1 MTRIVAY
8 RPRLCHPAGV
18 PSSPSRTIVAW
29 TLYDFANSA
38 FAAVVLATIYPA
50 YYANAVVGNATGHG
64 DFLWG
69 TAISTAMV
77 IGALTSPLLG
87 GVADHAGARKSFLI
101 GFTAV
106 CVAATALMATVSAG
120 MVLWGWVLA
129 VVGVV
134 TYEAA
139 IVYYNSYLPRIA
151 PREQLGRVSAA
162 GFAVGYAGSVVAFLA
177 AYPFAAAH
185 AYWGCFLAAAVLFAL
200 TSLPAFVV
208 LPGDT
213 RQPVPL
219 SVAATQ
225 GARATLATLRE
236 ILTAPDRVQMRRFL
250 MSYLIYE
257 DGVNTVVTFAGIF
270 AAKTLGFSFTEIIVL
285 FMLVQ
290 ITALL
295 GSAMWARP
303 TDTRGPKFVVRLTL
317 VQWTAVTVLAF
328 LVQDKWHFWVVAI
341 VAGTGLGAVQAA
353 SRTFMATLVPP
364 EREAQFFGFY
374 SLVGK
379 TGAVLGPV
387 VFGAVSWLLSGNQ
400 RAAIVAVGLF
410 FIVGLLL
417 LGRVS
422 AGGPTVLD
430 RGERAP
436 LPPMPPTGHP
446 SRPAR

>member
-8 RPRLCHPAGV
+8 RPRLCHPAAV

-162 GFAVGYAGSVVAFLA
+162 GFAVGYAG
-177 AYPFAAAH
+177 
-185 AYWGCFLAAAVLFAL
+185 
-200 TSLPAFVV
+200 
-208 LPGDT
+208 
-213 RQPVPL
+213 
-219 SVAATQ
+219 
-225 GARATLATLRE
+225 
-236 ILTAPDRVQMRRFL
+236 
-250 MSYLIYE
+250 
-257 DGVNTVVTFAGIF
+257 TVVTFAGIF

-353 SRTFMATLVPP
+353 SRTFMATLVPRD
-364 EREAQFFGFY
+364 REAQFFGFY

-410 FIVGLLL
+410 FIVGLVL
-417 LGRVS
+417 LGRVD
-422 AGGPTVLD
+422 AGGPTVAH
-430 RGERAP
+430 RGEPAP
-436 LPPMPPTGHP
+436 RREHP
-446 SRPAR
+446 SR